1 VRERVVR
8 EADVDGG
15 RMDGFGR
22 ALEPGMEMRRC
33 AARAK
38 GNNRK
43 ALEICMVVVLQVVG
57 SVLEGCAGLG

>member
-8 EADVDGG
+8 EADVDGR

-22 ALEPGMEMRRC
+22 ALEPVMEMRRC

-43 ALEICMVVVLQVVG
+43 ALEICMVAVG
-57 SVLEGCAGLG
+57 L